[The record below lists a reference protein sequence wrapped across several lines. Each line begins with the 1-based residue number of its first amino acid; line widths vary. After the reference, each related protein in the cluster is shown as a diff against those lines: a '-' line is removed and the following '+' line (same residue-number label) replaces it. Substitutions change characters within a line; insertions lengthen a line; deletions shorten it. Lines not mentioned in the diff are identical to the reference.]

1 MQMFNEL
8 DSISKKLKK
17 RRDIRAIIFQGN
29 GRASSP
35 RLDVKS
41 ISSFPLIMALMKW
54 TSLL

>member
-1 MQMFNEL
+1 MFNEL